1 MVETACGHLI
11 EYCGV
16 PFVELGL
23 AVTCCVAFCGLFG
36 SVVGAV
42 FAYYACRMEVKK

>member
-1 MVETACGHLI
+1 MVVSECGYLI

-23 AVTCCVAFCGLFG
+23 AVTCCVAFCGLYG
-36 SVVGAV
+36 AVVGAV
-42 FAYYACRMEVKK
+42 FAYYARRLEVKM